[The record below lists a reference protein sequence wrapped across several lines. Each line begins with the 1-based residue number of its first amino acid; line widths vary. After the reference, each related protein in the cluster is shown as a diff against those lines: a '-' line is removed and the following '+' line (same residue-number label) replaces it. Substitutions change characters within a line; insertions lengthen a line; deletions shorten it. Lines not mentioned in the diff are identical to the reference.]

1 MIDKKQPDTMK
12 PFKTLLL
19 AFFVL
24 FGLQSQA
31 QKKYDYG
38 TDSVNCV
45 QNLSLYNEFVKQKA
59 YTDAYTSYKVL
70 VDICPASRKGIYLSG
85 VKMYRDLIAK
95 EEDAAKKQVL
105 IDELMTLFD
114 IRIANFGQE
123 GYVLGRKGVEMFKFN
138 DDPCAAKDILQR
150 SIEVSGDKAEAAIIS
165 TYYQTLYKCYRTG
178 NVDLETMFTEYLT
191 LSDIINI
198 NIERFDTSAEDE
210 DEEDS
215 SGGRKEKYV
224 KAKNNLDEFFI
235 QFADCKDIE
244 EIFSTRIKA
253 APEDMELKKKA
264 LRIMN
269 RKDCTESEMFL
280 PLAKAVHASEPSA
293 ESAYAIA
300 QKEARNKNYSQAA
313 KYYDQASD
321 LCGECAE
328 KVNYLIKTGYFS
340 LATGNMSQVRSAA
353 NEILQRE
360 PSNGNGYILK
370 ADAIFQAASS
380 CDDGKLGKQS
390 MYWLAY
396 DLYSRAK
403 SVDGSSKVVEIANKK
418 LASCRAQFP
427 TKEDAFFHGL
437 KEGQTYTTCSGEATT
452 VKLR

>member
-1 MIDKKQPDTMK
+1 MK
-12 PFKTLLL
+12 TFKTLAL
-19 AFFVL
+19 AFFIL
-24 FGLQSQA
+24 FGLQATA

-59 YTDAYTSYKVL
+59 YADAYNSYKVL

-85 VKMYRDLIAK
+85 VKMFRDLIEK
-95 EEDAAKKQVL
+95 EEDPAKKQAL
-105 IDELMTLFD
+105 IDELMTMFD

-138 DDPCAAKDILQR
+138 DDPCVAKDILKR

-165 TYYQTLYKCYRTG
+165 TYYQTLYKCYRNG
-178 NVDLETMFTEYLT
+178 NVDLETMFTEYLS

-198 NIERFDTSAEDE
+198 NIERFDESASDE
-210 DEEDS
+210 DEEDA

-235 QFADCKDIE
+235 QFADCKDIV
-244 EIFSTRIKA
+244 EIFSARMKA
-253 APEDMELKKKA
+253 APEDLELKKKA

-269 RKDCTESEMFL
+269 RKDCTDSDLFL
-280 PLAKAVHASEPSA
+280 PTAKAVHDASPSA

-313 KYYDQASD
+313 KYYDEASD

-340 LATGNMSQVRSAA
+340 LATGNMGKVRSVG

-360 PSNGNGYILK
+360 PNNGNGYILK
-370 ADAIFQAASS
+370 ADAVFQGASS
-380 CDDGKLGKQS
+380 CDDGKLGKYA

-396 DLYSRAK
+396 DLYARAK

-427 TKEDAFFHGL
+427 TKEDAFFHGV
-437 KEGQTYTTCSGEATT
+437 KEGASYTTCTGESTT
-452 VKLR
+452 VKIR